1 MRKKK
6 TWILFYIVLSVCFL
20 DCILT
25 RKLFHNETMFLSMK
39 QNSQI
44 VSELKY
50 FPLIS
55 EPGNAETCHYEN
67 SWGNSRTYGGNRRH
81 EGTDLMTTE
90 NQRGIY
96 PVISMTDGT
105 LEQLGWLK
113 LGGWR
118 VGIRSASGVYYYY
131 AHLESYAQD
140 LTEGMSVKAGQFLG
154 FAGDSGYG
162 EEGTT
167 GQFDV
172 HLHVGIYIL
181 TETGDKAVNPYPYLK
196 TLEKNKLYASYLP

>member
-50 FPLIS
+50 FPLAS
-55 EPGNAETCHYEN
+55 DSGNAEECHYEN
-67 SWGNSRTYGGNRRH
+67 SWGNPRTYGGNRRH

-181 TETGDKAVNPYPYLK
+181 TEDGDKAVNPYPYMK